1 MTGLGNPPT
10 CGVQF
15 VNEDFLGETIC
26 CVITGL
32 FTEEEEKAEEE
43 EEEARENLSIGN
55 PFSFVIRSRQTLLD
69 RRLWKDVFR

>member
-55 PFSFVIRSRQTLLD
+55 PFSFVIRSQQTLQGII
-69 RRLWKDVFR
+69 